1 MKAYVFI
8 SAWVLGGGDDTG
20 DIIELY
26 ATKEDAQAR
35 LKEDFESAKDYF
47 EMYDEDN
54 LDITQSEGEY
64 VVCIKGEYTE
74 NHIAGH
80 VLEREIK

>member
-26 ATKEDAQAR
+26 ATKEEAQAR

-47 EMYDEDN
+47 EMYDESE
-54 LDITQSEGEY
+54 LDITQGDDDY
-64 VVCIKGEYTE
+64 IVCIEGEYTE
-74 NHIAGH
+74 NHIEGR